1 MDTAVRK
8 ITKFTLLMWLYII
21 GVTFST
27 SCTKQEK
34 ENKDVLVKINGESL
48 CLNEIIEK
56 IPIGLNPSDSV
67 ALFKAVIDDWV
78 KNKILVDFAEAR
90 LFDVANIEKK
100 VKDYQNKLIILEYL
114 QRMRES
120 FKPVI
125 EEEEINKYYEYHK
138 NELILEQPLIKGV
151 FMVVNSNSK
160 GKNEIKKLLS
170 SKSENNI
177 DILEK
182 NWFDQSVRYE
192 YFKDKW
198 VDWESIADLIPF
210 RFNDP
215 DQFLSETQYFEIEID
230 GLSYFLQICDLLPSG
245 SVQPYEYA
253 ASWINDIISYGE
265 LAEYEKNLV
274 ESLIKKSVEE
284 KNLEIIGYDPISH
297 EMTASF

>member
-1 MDTAVRK
+1 
-8 ITKFTLLMWLYII
+8 MWLYII
-21 GVTFST
+21 GATFST

-34 ENKDVLVKINGESL
+34 ENKDVLFKINGESL
-48 CLNEIIEK
+48 CLNENIEK

-90 LFDVANIEKK
+90 LFDVANIEKM

-170 SKSENNI
+170 SESENNI

-215 DQFLSETQYFEIEID
+215 DQFLNETQYFEIEKD

-253 ASWINDIISYGE
+253 ASWISDIISYGE

-284 KNLEIIGYDPISH
+284 KKLEIIGYDPISH